1 MLVFIINEIF
11 SNKFKKILTKD
22 YLGEPVPL
30 LQYLSSLNQSS
41 SGPSRS
47 GKSSSGSSKSK
58 TRSHSVPHFN
68 QLKSTATSL
77 SSSSTDN
84 NGGANAAEGGTSSSA
99 EDQTTSQVE
108 FGSTTL
114 AQASSHSDS
123 NSLDNHSTHSSEQQ
137 SSAAIATSD
146 ITGDEE
152 PTPTPIIDLLSPIE
166 SVQQQSFFIGPISDS
181 AAATSSQLDPFE
193 NITDDEKRRMN
204 MASTSTGITS
214 KSTQNG
220 LEIFI

>member
-1 MLVFIINEIF
+1 MA
-11 SNKFKKILTKD
+11 
-22 YLGEPVPL
+22 L

-41 SGPSRS
+41 SGSSRS

-84 NGGANAAEGGTSSSA
+84 NGDVNAAEGGTSSSA
-99 EDQTTSQVE
+99 EDQTTNQVE

-123 NSLDNHSTHSSEQQ
+123 NSLDNRSTHSSEHQP
-137 SSAAIATSD
+137 SAAAITTSEM
-146 ITGDEE
+146 TGDEE
-152 PTPTPIIDLLSPIE
+152 ATPTPIIDLLSPIE

-181 AAATSSQLDPFE
+181 AAAASAPSQLDPFE

-214 KSTQNG
+214 KCTQNG
-220 LEIFI
+220 